1 MPLIGSSVNNPNY
14 LLRFCLLVFVGVIS
28 VAVALSW
35 RSQLL
40 FAAEYQD
47 LPVTHQQLKIKKENE
62 KEQLKMVKNF
72 KSKLI
77 TNEEE

>member
-14 LLRFCLLVFVGVIS
+14 LLRFCLLVFVGIIS
-28 VAVALSW
+28 VSVVLSW

-47 LPVTHQQLKIKKENE
+47 LPVTHQQIKIKNENQ
-62 KEQLKMVKNF
+62 KEQLKMMKSL

-77 TNEEE
+77 NEEE